1 MRKVF
6 LIIIFFCS
14 QFIHSNKSLIEEDDF
29 QISILTVG
37 QGSDLVD
44 AFGHTGIRIID
55 KKNNLDLVFNF
66 GIYDYNAPNFYSNF
80 FRGRPVFSLG
90 INRFNDFFDS
100 YVKQNRKVY
109 EQVIKI
115 SNDRKKIIVE
125 SLIQNSKE
133 ENKFYVYEYF
143 DDNCS
148 TRVAD
153 ILINEIGEFKVDLNK
168 KTKFSYRELIHS
180 KIGNNSIGSLGID
193 LCLGSKI
200 DKKITT
206 RQTFFLPE
214 KLKEF
219 LDIIEDNNPNLVET
233 KLLYSP
239 NDTNSY
245 KQQNILKPLWVSL
258 FISII
263 IIWLTFK
270 DFKRKKQTKI
280 LDILIL
286 TTLSIIGMLIGY
298 LWMFSNHSNGAMNL
312 NILWANPLSFILI
325 FHFFSNKKSKLTRL
339 FLSFLIISIF
349 VVIVFW
355 VIQLQIF
362 NLSIIPLLI
371 GFLIRYFYL
380 REIY

>member
-1 MRKVF
+1 M
-6 LIIIFFCS
+6 
-14 QFIHSNKSLIEEDDF
+14 
-29 QISILTVG
+29 
-37 QGSDLVD
+37 VD

-109 EQVIKI
+109 EQIIKI

-153 ILINEIGEFKVDLNK
+153 IFINEIGEFKVDLNK

-245 KQQNILKPLWVSL
+245 KQQNILKPIWVSL

-312 NILWANPLSFILI
+312 NILWANPLNFLLI
-325 FHFFSNKKSKLTRL
+325 FYFFSNKKSKLTRL
-339 FLSFLIISIF
+339 YLNFLIISIF

-362 NLSIIPLLI
+362 NLSIIPLLF
-371 GFLIRYFYL
+371 GLFIRYFYL

>member
-6 LIIIFFCS
+6 LIIIFFSS
-14 QFIHSNKSLIEEDDF
+14 QLIHSNKSLNGNDEY

-37 QGSDLVD
+37 PGIDLVD
-44 AFGHTGIRIID
+44 SFGHTGIRIID

-80 FRGRPVFSLG
+80 FKGRPIFSLG

-109 EQVIKI
+109 EQIIKTTKE
-115 SNDRKKIIVE
+115 RKKIIVE
-125 SLIQNSKE
+125 SLIKNSQE
-133 ENKFYVYEYF
+133 ENKYYIYEYF
-143 DDNCS
+143 EDNCS

-153 ILINEIGEFKVDLNK
+153 ILINDIEEIKVDLNK
-168 KTKFSYRELIHS
+168 KTKFSYRELIYS
-180 KIGNNSIGSLGID
+180 KIGKNSIGSLGID

-200 DKKITT
+200 DNKITT

-219 LDIIEDNNPNLVET
+219 LEIIEDNNPNLVET

-258 FISII
+258 FFSII

-280 LDILIL
+280 LDFLIL
-286 TTLSIIGMLIGY
+286 TTLSIIGILIGY
-298 LWMFSNHSNGAMNL
+298 LWIFSNHSNGAMNL
-312 NILWANPLSFILI
+312 NILWANPLNFLLI
-325 FHFFSNKKSKLTRL
+325 FYFFRNKKSMLTRL
-339 FLSFLIISIF
+339 FLNFLIISIF
-349 VVIVFW
+349 VVIVLW
-355 VIQLQIF
+355 VIQFQIF
-362 NLSIIPLLI
+362 NLSIIPLLF
-371 GFLIRYFYL
+371 GLLIRYLYL

>member
-1 MRKVF
+1 M
-6 LIIIFFCS
+6 
-14 QFIHSNKSLIEEDDF
+14 
-29 QISILTVG
+29 
-37 QGSDLVD
+37 
-44 AFGHTGIRIID
+44 
-55 KKNNLDLVFNF
+55 
-66 GIYDYNAPNFYSNF
+66 
-80 FRGRPVFSLG
+80 
-90 INRFNDFFDS
+90 
-100 YVKQNRKVY
+100 KQNRKVY
-109 EQVIKI
+109 EQIIKT
-115 SNDRKKIIVE
+115 SKERKKIIVE
-125 SLIQNSKE
+125 SLIKNSQE
-133 ENKFYVYEYF
+133 ENKYYIYEYF
-143 DDNCS
+143 EDNCS

-153 ILINEIGEFKVDLNK
+153 ILIDEIGELKINLNK
-168 KTKFSYRELIHS
+168 KTKFSYRELIYS

-200 DKKITT
+200 DNKITT

-245 KQQNILKPLWVSL
+245 KQQNIFKPLWVSL
-258 FISII
+258 LISIV

-298 LWMFSNHSNGAMNL
+298 LWIFSNHSNGAMNL

>member
-37 QGSDLVD
+37 PGIDLVD
-44 AFGHTGIRIID
+44 AFGHTGIRVID

-66 GIYDYNAPNFYSNF
+66 GIYDYNSPNFYSNF
-80 FRGRPVFSLG
+80 FKGRPVFSLG

-109 EQVIKI
+109 EQIIKI

-280 LDILIL
+280 LDFLIL
-286 TTLSIIGMLIGY
+286 TTLSVIGMLIGY
-298 LWMFSNHSNGAMNL
+298 LWIFSNHSNGAMNL

-362 NLSIIPLLI
+362 NLSIIPLMI
-371 GFLIRYFYL
+371 GLLIRYFYL

>member
-6 LIIIFFCS
+6 LIIIFFSS
-14 QFIHSNKSLIEEDDF
+14 QFIHSNKSLNGNDEY

-37 QGSDLVD
+37 PGIDLVD

-80 FRGRPVFSLG
+80 FKGRPIFSLG

-109 EQVIKI
+109 EQIIKTTKE
-115 SNDRKKIIVE
+115 RKKIIVE
-125 SLIQNSKE
+125 SLIKNSQE
-133 ENKFYVYEYF
+133 ENKYYIYEYF
-143 DDNCS
+143 EDNCS

-153 ILINEIGEFKVDLNK
+153 IFINEIGELKVDLDK
-168 KTKFSYRELIHS
+168 KTKFSYRELIYS
-180 KIGNNSIGSLGID
+180 KIGKNSIGSLGID

-200 DKKITT
+200 DNKITT

-245 KQQNILKPLWVSL
+245 KQQNIFKPLWVSL
-258 FISII
+258 LISIV

-280 LDILIL
+280 LDFLIL
-286 TTLSIIGMLIGY
+286 TTLTIIGILIGY
-298 LWMFSNHSNGAMNL
+298 LWIFSNHSNGAMNL
-312 NILWANPLSFILI
+312 NILWANPLNFLLI
-325 FHFFSNKKSKLTRL
+325 FYFFRNKKSKLTRL
-339 FLSFLIISIF
+339 FLNFLIISIF

-362 NLSIIPLLI
+362 NLSIIPILFGLL
-371 GFLIRYFYL
+371 LRYFYL

>member
-1 MRKVF
+1 MRKIF

-14 QFIHSNKSLIEEDDF
+14 QFIHPNKSLIEEDDF

-37 QGSDLVD
+37 PGSDLVD

-80 FRGRPVFSLG
+80 FKGRPIFSLG

-109 EQVIKI
+109 EQIIKI
-115 SNDRKKIIVE
+115 SNDRKKIIIE

-153 ILINEIGEFKVDLNK
+153 ILINEIGELKVDLNK
-168 KTKFSYRELIHS
+168 KTKFSYRELIRS

-233 KLLYSP
+233 KLLYTP

-258 FISII
+258 FFSVL

-280 LDILIL
+280 LDFLIL
-286 TTLSIIGMLIGY
+286 TTLTIIGILIGY
-298 LWMFSNHSNGAMNL
+298 LWIFSNHSNGAMNL
-312 NILWANPLSFILI
+312 NILWANPLNFLLI
-325 FHFFSNKKSKLTRL
+325 FYFFRNKKSMLTRL
-339 FLSFLIISIF
+339 FLNFLIISIF
-349 VVIVFW
+349 VVIVLW
-355 VIQLQIF
+355 VIQFQIF
-362 NLSIIPLLI
+362 NLSIIPLLF
-371 GFLIRYFYL
+371 GLLIRYLYL

>member
-6 LIIIFFCS
+6 LIIIFFSS
-14 QFIHSNKSLIEEDDF
+14 QLIHSNKSLNGNDEY

-37 QGSDLVD
+37 PGIDLVD
-44 AFGHTGIRIID
+44 SFGHTGIRIID

-66 GIYDYNAPNFYSNF
+66 GIYDYNSPNFYSNF
-80 FRGRPVFSLG
+80 FKGRPIFSLG

-109 EQVIKI
+109 EQIIKTTKE
-115 SNDRKKIIVE
+115 RKKIIVE
-125 SLIQNSKE
+125 SLIKNSQE
-133 ENKFYVYEYF
+133 ENKYYIYEYF
-143 DDNCS
+143 EDNCS

-153 ILINEIGEFKVDLNK
+153 ILINDIEEIKVDLNK
-168 KTKFSYRELIHS
+168 KTKFSYRELIYS
-180 KIGNNSIGSLGID
+180 KIGKNSIGSLGID
-193 LCLGSKI
+193 LCLGSRI
-200 DKKITT
+200 DNKITT

-219 LDIIEDNNPNLVET
+219 LDLIEDNNPNLVET

-258 FISII
+258 FFSVI

-280 LDILIL
+280 LDFLIL
-286 TTLSIIGMLIGY
+286 TTLTIIGILIGY
-298 LWMFSNHSNGAMNL
+298 LWIFSNHSNGAMNL
-312 NILWANPLSFILI
+312 NILWANPLNFLLI
-325 FHFFSNKKSKLTRL
+325 FYFFSNRKSKLTKL
-339 FLSFLIISIF
+339 FLNFLIISIF
-349 VVIVFW
+349 VIIVLW

-362 NLSIIPLLI
+362 NLSIIPLLF
-371 GFLIRYFYL
+371 GLLIRYLYL

>member
-6 LIIIFFCS
+6 LIIIFFSS
-14 QFIHSNKSLIEEDDF
+14 QLIHSNKSLNGNDEY

-37 QGSDLVD
+37 PGIDLVD
-44 AFGHTGIRIID
+44 SFGHTGIRIID

-80 FRGRPVFSLG
+80 FKGRPIFSLG

-109 EQVIKI
+109 EQIIKTTKE
-115 SNDRKKIIVE
+115 RKKIIVE
-125 SLIQNSKE
+125 SLIKNSQE
-133 ENKFYVYEYF
+133 ENKYYIYEYF
-143 DDNCS
+143 EDNCS

-153 ILINEIGEFKVDLNK
+153 ILINDIEEIKVDLNK
-168 KTKFSYRELIHS
+168 KTKFSYRELIYS
-180 KIGNNSIGSLGID
+180 KIGKNSIGSLGID

-200 DKKITT
+200 DNKITT

-219 LDIIEDNNPNLVET
+219 LEIIEDNNPNLVET

-258 FISII
+258 FFSVI

-280 LDILIL
+280 LDFLIL
-286 TTLSIIGMLIGY
+286 TTLTIIGILIGY
-298 LWMFSNHSNGAMNL
+298 LWIFSNHSNGAMNL
-312 NILWANPLSFILI
+312 NILWANPLNFLLI
-325 FHFFSNKKSKLTRL
+325 FYFFRNKKSMLTRL
-339 FLSFLIISIF
+339 FLNFLIISIF
-349 VVIVFW
+349 VVIVLW
-355 VIQLQIF
+355 VIQFQIF
-362 NLSIIPLLI
+362 NLSIIPLLF
-371 GFLIRYFYL
+371 GLLIRYLYL

>member
-6 LIIIFFCS
+6 LIIIFFSS
-14 QFIHSNKSLIEEDDF
+14 QLIHSNKSLNGNDEY

-37 QGSDLVD
+37 PGIDLVD
-44 AFGHTGIRIID
+44 SFGHTGIRIID

-80 FRGRPVFSLG
+80 FKGRPIFSLG

-109 EQVIKI
+109 EQIIKTTKE
-115 SNDRKKIIVE
+115 RKKIIVE
-125 SLIQNSKE
+125 SLIKNSQE
-133 ENKFYVYEYF
+133 ENKYYIYEYF
-143 DDNCS
+143 EDNCS

-153 ILINEIGEFKVDLNK
+153 ILINDIEEIKVDLNK
-168 KTKFSYRELIHS
+168 KTKFSYRELIYS
-180 KIGNNSIGSLGID
+180 KIGKNSIGSLGID
-193 LCLGSKI
+193 LCLGSRI
-200 DKKITT
+200 DNKITT

-219 LDIIEDNNPNLVET
+219 LDLIEDNNPNLVET

-239 NDTNSY
+239 NDTISY

-258 FISII
+258 FISIM

-280 LDILIL
+280 LDFLIL
-286 TTLSIIGMLIGY
+286 TTLTIIGILIGY
-298 LWMFSNHSNGAMNL
+298 LWIFSNHSNGAMNL
-312 NILWANPLSFILI
+312 NILWANPLNFLLI
-325 FHFFSNKKSKLTRL
+325 FYFFRNKKSMLTRL
-339 FLSFLIISIF
+339 FLNFLIISIF
-349 VVIVFW
+349 VIIVLW

-362 NLSIIPLLI
+362 NLSIIPLLF
-371 GFLIRYFYL
+371 GLLIRYLY
-380 REIY
+380 

>member
-37 QGSDLVD
+37 PGIDLVD
-44 AFGHTGIRIID
+44 AFGHTGIRVID

-109 EQVIKI
+109 EQIIKI

-125 SLIQNSKE
+125 SLIKNSQE
-133 ENKFYVYEYF
+133 ENKYYIYEYF
-143 DDNCS
+143 EDNCS

-153 ILINEIGEFKVDLNK
+153 IFINEIGEFKVDLNK
-168 KTKFSYRELIHS
+168 KTKFSYRELIHN

-239 NDTNSY
+239 NYTNSY
-245 KQQNILKPLWVSL
+245 KQQNILKPIWVSL

-280 LDILIL
+280 LDFLIL
-286 TTLSIIGMLIGY
+286 TTLSVIGMLIGY
-298 LWMFSNHSNGAMNL
+298 LWIFSNHSNGAMNL

-349 VVIVFW
+349 FVIVFW

>member
-1 MRKVF
+1 M
-6 LIIIFFCS
+6 
-14 QFIHSNKSLIEEDDF
+14 
-29 QISILTVG
+29 
-37 QGSDLVD
+37 D

-80 FRGRPVFSLG
+80 FKGRPIFSLG

-109 EQVIKI
+109 EQIIKTTKE
-115 SNDRKKIIVE
+115 RKKIIVE
-125 SLIQNSKE
+125 SLIKNSQE
-133 ENKFYVYEYF
+133 ENKYYIYEYF
-143 DDNCS
+143 EDNCS

-153 ILINEIGEFKVDLNK
+153 ILINDIEEIKVDLNK
-168 KTKFSYRELIHS
+168 KTKFSYRDLIYS
-180 KIGNNSIGSLGID
+180 KIGKNSIGSLGID

-200 DKKITT
+200 DNKITT

-219 LDIIEDNNPNLVET
+219 LEIIEDNNPNLVET

-245 KQQNILKPLWVSL
+245 KQQNIFKPLWVSL
-258 FISII
+258 FFSVI

-280 LDILIL
+280 LDFLIL
-286 TTLSIIGMLIGY
+286 TTLTIIGILIGY
-298 LWMFSNHSNGAMNL
+298 LWIFSNHSNGAMNL
-312 NILWANPLSFILI
+312 NILWANPLNFLLI
-325 FHFFSNKKSKLTRL
+325 FYFFRNKKSKLTRL
-339 FLSFLIISIF
+339 FLNFLIISIF
-349 VVIVFW
+349 VVIVLW
-355 VIQLQIF
+355 VIQFQIF
-362 NLSIIPLLI
+362 NLSIIPLLF
-371 GFLIRYFYL
+371 GLLIRDLYL

>member
-37 QGSDLVD
+37 PGSDLVD

-109 EQVIKI
+109 EQIIKI

-214 KLKEF
+214 KLRKF

-298 LWMFSNHSNGAMNL
+298 LWIFSNHSNGAMNL

-325 FHFFSNKKSKLTRL
+325 FHFFSNKKSKLTRF
-339 FLSFLIISIF
+339 FLSFLKISIF

-362 NLSIIPLLI
+362 NLSIIPLMI
-371 GFLIRYFYL
+371 GLLIRYFYL

>member
-14 QFIHSNKSLIEEDDF
+14 QFIHPNKSLIEEDDY

-37 QGSDLVD
+37 PGIDLVD
-44 AFGHTGIRIID
+44 AFGHTGIRVID

-66 GIYDYNAPNFYSNF
+66 GIYDYNSPNFYSNF
-80 FRGRPVFSLG
+80 FKGRPVFSLG

-109 EQVIKI
+109 EQIIKI
-115 SNDRKKIIVE
+115 SNERKKIIVE

-245 KQQNILKPLWVSL
+245 KQQNIFKPLWVSL
-258 FISII
+258 LISIV

-286 TTLSIIGMLIGY
+286 TNLSIIGMLIGY
-298 LWMFSNHSNGAMNL
+298 LWMFSNHSNGSMNL

-380 REIY
+380 REVY

>member
-37 QGSDLVD
+37 PGIDLVD
-44 AFGHTGIRIID
+44 AFGHTGIRVID

-109 EQVIKI
+109 EQIIKI

-245 KQQNILKPLWVSL
+245 KQQNIFKPLWVSL
-258 FISII
+258 LISIV

-298 LWMFSNHSNGAMNL
+298 LWIFSNHSNGAMNL

-362 NLSIIPLLI
+362 NLSIIPLMI
-371 GFLIRYFYL
+371 GLLIRYFYL

>member
-37 QGSDLVD
+37 PGSDLVD

-90 INRFNDFFDS
+90 INRFNDFFNS

-109 EQVIKI
+109 EQIIKI

-298 LWMFSNHSNGAMNL
+298 LWIFSNHSNGAMNL

-325 FHFFSNKKSKLTRL
+325 FHFFSNKKSKLTRF
-339 FLSFLIISIF
+339 FLSFLKISIF

-362 NLSIIPLLI
+362 NLSIIPLMI
-371 GFLIRYFYL
+371 GLLIRYFYL

>member
-37 QGSDLVD
+37 PGIDLVD
-44 AFGHTGIRIID
+44 AFGHTGIRVID

-109 EQVIKI
+109 EQIIKI

-125 SLIQNSKE
+125 SLIKNSQE
-133 ENKFYVYEYF
+133 ENKYYIYEYF
-143 DDNCS
+143 EDNCS

-153 ILINEIGEFKVDLNK
+153 IFINEIGEFKVDLNK

-239 NDTNSY
+239 NYTHSY
-245 KQQNILKPLWVSL
+245 KQQNILKPIWVSL

-280 LDILIL
+280 LDFLIL
-286 TTLSIIGMLIGY
+286 TTLSVIGMLIGY
-298 LWMFSNHSNGAMNL
+298 LWIFSNHSNGAMNL

-355 VIQLQIF
+355 VFQLQIF

-380 REIY
+380 REVY

>member
-37 QGSDLVD
+37 PGIDLVD
-44 AFGHTGIRIID
+44 AFGHTGIRVID

-125 SLIQNSKE
+125 SLIKNSQE
-133 ENKFYVYEYF
+133 ENKYYIYEYF
-143 DDNCS
+143 EDNCS

-153 ILINEIGEFKVDLNK
+153 IFINEIGEFKVDLNK

-239 NDTNSY
+239 NYTNSY
-245 KQQNILKPLWVSL
+245 KQQNILKPIWVSL

-286 TTLSIIGMLIGY
+286 TNLSIIGMLIGY

-339 FLSFLIISIF
+339 LLSFLIISIF

-355 VIQLQIF
+355 VFQLQIF